1 MDVPARPRLGIDELR
16 TQLDEAATKLEH
28 VRSGSSY
35 DVETDRMDAIVS
47 ALHATA
53 LAFSASMGECQAETP
68 YAPVHPVIDPDGRF
82 KWCCN
87 HQTEHCTSAGG

>member
-1 MDVPARPRLGIDELR
+1 MEVPARPRLRIEELR
-16 TQLDEAATKLEH
+16 TQLDEAASKLEH
-28 VRSGSSY
+28 IQSGSSF
-35 DVETDRMDAIVS
+35 DVEGDRMDAIVS

-68 YAPVHPVIDPDGRF
+68 YAPVRPVIDPNGEF

-87 HQTEHCTSAGG
+87 HPSEHCTSRG